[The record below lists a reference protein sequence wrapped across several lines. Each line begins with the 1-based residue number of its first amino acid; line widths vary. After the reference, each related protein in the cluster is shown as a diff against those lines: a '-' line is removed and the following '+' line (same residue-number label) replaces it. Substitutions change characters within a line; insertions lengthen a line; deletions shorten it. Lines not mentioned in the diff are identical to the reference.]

1 MTGGTAARTRAP
13 ALWTLL
19 LGLLLMHGSPAAA
32 AAGCHD
38 TAYSPDPAAA
48 AGTGTLATAMAGH
61 TARPAAVPPAPDAT
75 PMAGSAIPAA
85 GTPVTL
91 TGPRHTAARTAPAQE
106 AELRAAGTVHSGG
119 TCTAT
124 PVRERVA
131 PAAAHTVVTVSA
143 HAPAAV
149 PGAAAGPER
158 RGPPGSG
165 RELLLKVSVARR

>member
-1 MTGGTAARTRAP
+1 MTGATVARTRAP

-19 LGLLLMHGSPAAA
+19 LGLLLMHGSPVAA
-32 AAGCHD
+32 AAGCHG
-38 TAYSPDPAAA
+38 TAFSPDPVAS
-48 AGTGTLATAMAGH
+48 MAS
-61 TARPAAVPPAPDAT
+61 TMTTAPDAT
-75 PMAGSAIPAA
+75 AAGRVPAA
-85 GTPVTL
+85 GTMAAVT
-91 TGPRHTAARTAPAQE
+91 GSRHTAVRTGPAQE

-119 TCTAT
+119 SCTAT

-131 PAAAHTVVTVSA
+131 PAQAHTVVTVPA
-143 HAPAAV
+143 HAPEAV